1 MCETRLVL
9 RSGDGVKSIASGSSP
24 ALAPDLWPHTLWV
37 RDRLLTAA
45 NRVRVPV
52 GLPVLSGRLLSGLRT
67 LPFKERNAGSN
78 PVGRTRVNALV
89 TDRRYERRTRNWS

>member
-1 MCETRLVL
+1 MT
-9 RSGDGVKSIASGSSP
+9 DKP
-24 ALAPDLWPHTLWV
+24 ALSVISGRIW
-37 RDRLLTAA
+37 
-45 NRVRVPV
+45 PV
-52 GLPVLSGRLLSGLRT
+52 GLVVRTPGSQPGDREFDPRTGYQVSSGRLLNGLRT